1 MLVDGNN
8 TSESSSSSSHV
19 EEEEYN
25 PVNDIVVLDENATE
39 AASEIVIIPHVP
51 ADEYLE
57 LDEEKVDE
65 RTGETVPEE
74 WYPDLGGG
82 GNGIGETGQG
92 GGNNPCPDGRKL
104 VLVDDDG
111 ETVVEN
117 IPQKKKTY
125 LRDSGKNAYK
135 ERFDV
140 GNKQRLLE
148 VSSTFLLWTLLGLL
162 VSNPS
167 HDLFIT

>member
-1 MLVDGNN
+1 M
-8 TSESSSSSSHV
+8 
-19 EEEEYN
+19 
-25 PVNDIVVLDENATE
+25 
-39 AASEIVIIPHVP
+39 IIPHVP

-65 RTGETVPEE
+65 RTGEIVQED
-74 WYPDLGGG
+74 WYPGLGGG
-82 GNGIGETGQG
+82 GNGIVGT
-92 GGNNPCPDGRKL
+92 GNNPCPDGRKL

-148 VSSTFLLWTLLGLL
+148 VSSTLLAVDTIR
-162 VSNPS
+162 STCIKPIS
-167 HDLFIT
+167 